1 MWHLQML
8 KLFGAELMSET
19 PAGYTALHYAAI
31 YGNLDCLKVIAHSID
46 EFPHTIT

>member
-19 PAGYTALHYAAI
+19 PAGYTAPHYAAI